1 METTKLR
8 FNHVDGC
15 VVPSKENTTKW
26 RDQFK
31 GDKYMGNH
39 LFTSWE
45 SGFLIALD
53 LVIIKE
59 I

>member
-1 METTKLR
+1 MLR

-15 VVPSKENTTKW
+15 VVPSKEYITTW

-31 GDKYMGNH
+31 GDKYMIGIY
-39 LFTSWE
+39 LFTFWE
-45 SGFLIALD
+45 SGFLIVLV
-53 LVIIKE
+53 LVIMEE

>member
-1 METTKLR
+1 MLR

-15 VVPSKENTTKW
+15 VVPSEENTTKW

-31 GDKYMGNH
+31 GDKYIGNY
-39 LFTSWE
+39 LFTFWE
-45 SGFLIALD
+45 SGFLIALV
-53 LVIIKE
+53 LVIMKE

>member
-1 METTKLR
+1 METTMLR

-15 VVPSKENTTKW
+15 VVPSIENTTKW

-31 GDKYMGNH
+31 GDKYIGNH
-39 LFTSWE
+39 LFAFWD
-45 SGFLIALD
+45 SGFLIALV